1 MWPRGRPIVRVFAA
15 AHPPTSFNPTGSPAR
30 FRPVRETDGAVVP
43 TMYGGADADVA
54 LAESVMHDL
63 GASTTRIPYRR
74 LVDRAI
80 CTLLPLRD
88 LRLAALHGYGLR
100 KAKVTRKRLID
111 TPPSRYPETA
121 AWGQAVYDHEERVD
135 GIVWMSRR
143 FDSSKA
149 VTLWSTR
156 VRDRRAERGRGNVH
170 APRGRGRL
178 RARRRGGAARGLHH
192 RPAVTAV

>member
-30 FRPVRETDGAVVP
+30 FRPVHEADGAVVP

-63 GASTTRIPYRR
+63 SASTTRIPYAR
-74 LVDRAI
+74 LADRAI

-88 LRLAALHGYGLR
+88 LRLAALHGYGLK

-121 AWGQAVYDHEERVD
+121 AWGQAIYEHRGPGGRHRLDEPPLRLVEGGDALVD
-135 GIVWMSRR
+135 
-143 FDSSKA
+143 
-149 VTLWSTR
+149 
-156 VRDRRAERGRGNVH
+156 
-170 APRGRGRL
+170 
-178 RARRRGGAARGLHH
+178 ARRRRRAAARS
-192 RPAVTAV
+192 RER